1 MVKPEATLLEE
12 VEWAVTLYPHD
23 RPEAAFGAELE
34 YSPTAGLKLRYAI
47 EMDKCIEG
55 TIDFL
60 HGHTSRGEP
69 LTLVGRFEPSKAGY
83 KMRNG
88 YNYCAGET
96 SFQYAIFG
104 LHCSNDTTFDKFHF
118 DISGAEDFFG
128 NANFRKH
135 SSLSEKPF
143 YSSQLDLGTIE
154 VNWRSQ
160 LDFSGN
166 IVAALYEKNSEA
178 MKRLQDA
185 FDEIKKEHPNFR
197 PLYKKNVDY
206 TFTLTPKEDLKVI
219 DAYRA
224 CNGISDLF
232 AIFSFS
238 PTRILRMFAIA
249 RDASNYPY
257 EMTIFPSQIT
267 DQDTLSRI
275 KKLQVARPVTI
286 NIDDL
291 DLARTFKAWT
301 RERTNFSTTLSRIQS
316 QGFVIASHDVLA
328 GIVLSATQLES
339 IGHQEGHKNSKYQH
353 PIEHYAC
360 PALKGALATQLKCTQ
375 ESIGQ
380 KISDLRNEI
389 AHVGR
394 PKILLQQLSLREQHE
409 INMMLDLV
417 VLGYLMIKI
426 EVSRVAMEK
435 YQNSLLAKLIF

>member
-1 MVKPEATLLEE
+1 MAKAEVNLLEE

-23 RPEAAFGAELE
+23 RPEAAFGAKLE

-60 HGHTSRGEP
+60 YGHTNLGEP
-69 LTLVGRFEPSKAGY
+69 LTLVGKFEPSKAGF
-83 KMRNG
+83 KMKHG
-88 YNYCAGET
+88 YNFRVGET
-96 SFQYAIFG
+96 GFQYAIFG
-104 LHCSNDTTFDKFHF
+104 LHCSNDSTFDKFHF

-135 SSLSEKPF
+135 SNLSEKPF
-143 YSSQLDLGTIE
+143 YSSLLDLGTIE

-160 LDFSGN
+160 LEFSGN
-166 IVAALYEKNSEA
+166 IVTALHDKNSEA
-178 MKRLQDA
+178 MKQLQDA
-185 FDEIKKEHPNFR
+185 LDEIKKEHPDFM

-206 TFTLTPKEDLKVI
+206 TFTLTPKEDLKII

-224 CNGISDLF
+224 CNVIGDLF
-232 AIFSFS
+232 AIISFS

-249 RDASNYPY
+249 RDESNHPY

-267 DQDTLSRI
+267 HHDTLNRI
-275 KKLQVARPVTI
+275 KKIQGTPASTI

-291 DLARTFKAWT
+291 DLAKTFAAWT
-301 RERTNFSTTLSRIQS
+301 RERANFSTTISRIQS

-339 IGHQEGHKNSKYQH
+339 IGHQEGQKNNKYQH
-353 PIEHYAC
+353 PIECYAC
-360 PALKGALATQLKCTQ
+360 PALKGALATQLKCTKG
-375 ESIGQ
+375 SIGQ

-394 PKILLQQLSLREQHE
+394 PKTLLQKLSIREQHE

-435 YQNSLLAKLIF
+435 YQNSLLTKLIF